1 MVSIG
6 LLNELMDVEEA
17 LDGKYVTLY
26 PVSDAPMEVVWGN
39 RYTVVVA
46 RQPDGKWRA
55 TAPRLH
61 RSGGGNTQIEAE
73 NDLVRVLK
81 EYLRKR
87 TAFLHDAA
95 NLVKRFIEVNLDEA
109 AVNPGEGRKM
119 LPVWQVIG
127 AMPKDGLAYA
137 ASDDTPV
144 MDTGRIASTA
154 SALDIPIDAVRA
166 AVAYYLEHKQEIW
179 KQLSTDSLDQ
189 VNHAFAQLEAE
200 SGLNEEDLSSDPES
214 FSYQHER

>member
-46 RQPDGKWRA
+46 RRPNGKWRA

-61 RSGGGNTQIEAE
+61 RSGEGNTQMEAE
-73 NDLVRVLK
+73 DDLVRVLK

-87 TAFLHDAA
+87 TAFLHDTAD
-95 NLVKRFIEVNLDEA
+95 LVERFVEVNPDGA
-109 AVNPGEGRKM
+109 AVNPGEDRKA

-127 AMPKDGLAYA
+127 AMPKVGLAYA

-154 SALDIPIDAVRA
+154 SALDIPVDAVRA
-166 AVAYYLEHKQEIW
+166 SVAYYLEHKQEIW
-179 KQLSTDSLDQ
+179 KQLSADSLDR
-189 VNHAFAQLEAE
+189 VNRAFVQLEAE
-200 SGLNEEDLSSDPES
+200 SGLNEEDLLLDPES
-214 FSYQHER
+214 SSYQHEH